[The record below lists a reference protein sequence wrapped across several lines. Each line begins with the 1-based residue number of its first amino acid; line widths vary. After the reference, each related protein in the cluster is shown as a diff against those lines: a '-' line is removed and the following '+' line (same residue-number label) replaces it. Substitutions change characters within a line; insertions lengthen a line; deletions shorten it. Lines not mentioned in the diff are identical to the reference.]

1 MIAKHQPLLP
11 VRGYNRPVE
20 ITFRDYRPDDLNRLW
35 ELDQQCFPPGIAYSR
50 VELMHYIRRHGAF
63 TVIAES
69 SDDLAGFMVG
79 ESLRRR
85 GHVITI
91 DVAKPFRRQG
101 LGSRLMDEAEAR
113 FRQAGCEVAL
123 LETAVNNM
131 GAIAFYKR
139 RGYVVLKTIP
149 RYYAGNLD
157 ALLLGRRLMDKAHE
171 AEH

>member
-1 MIAKHQPLLP
+1 ML
-11 VRGYNRPVE
+11 RNDYNRGVE
-20 ITFRDYRPDDLNRLW
+20 ISLREFRPDDLTQLW
-35 ELDQQCFPPGIAYSR
+35 ELDQQCFQPGIAYSR

-63 TVIAES
+63 TIIAES
-69 SDDLAGFMVG
+69 GGEIAGFAIG

-91 DVAKPFRRQG
+91 DVAESFRRRR
-101 LGSRLMDEAEAR
+101 LGSTLMDEAETR
-113 FRQAGCEVAL
+113 FRQSGCEVSL

-149 RYYAGNLD
+149 RYYNGHLD
-157 ALLLGRRLMDKAHE
+157 ALLMGRKLHDKKPEAHRG
-171 AEH
+171 

>member
-1 MIAKHQPLLP
+1 M
-11 VRGYNRPVE
+11 E
-20 ITFRDYRPDDLNRLW
+20 ISFRDFRPDDLTRLW

-63 TVIAES
+63 TIVAES
-69 SDDLAGFMVG
+69 TNDIAGFTVG
-79 ESLRRR
+79 ETLRRR

-91 DVAKPFRRQG
+91 DVAETFRRHG
-101 LGSRLMDEAEAR
+101 LGSRLMDATEER
-113 FRQAGCEVAL
+113 FRNAGCEVSL

-149 RYYAGNLD
+149 RYYNRQLD
-157 ALLLGRRLMDKAHE
+157 ALLMGRKLKDAKIE
-171 AEH
+171 AQQG